1 MASDGES
8 EYGYDLSLQD
18 EELLASLADG
28 VCTDATHIP
37 DTSEGPHISSV
48 APSSVPHDASNVRGG
63 PRGNASF
70 VGIAR
75 TDSVDAFVQGTQP
88 QSAPS
93 FVPAD
98 DVAYPDLSQALTS
111 LGQAEASEQPDH
123 TADNVHTK
131 TPLLRFRT
139 FPRKPLSVSDLTA
152 GAWCELQYEYTLTRL
167 PGGKKTRTKA
177 MKEGSKVHQKLEDE
191 VHTTVQVEIATK
203 EDAFGLKIWN
213 IIQGLRTLRD
223 TGVTREL
230 EVWGLVDGNVVNG
243 LIDFLTYENPNPEFE
258 EEWMDSQEFQAGAE
272 DEFQQRITSFFPS
285 DRLEETKPKDSRK
298 VYLTDVK
305 TRGSK
310 SMPKGAALRP
320 TKVQLYLYH
329 RFLSNMA
336 SGKLDF
342 LQVFRRYGL
351 DIGAPFSDAFLAQI
365 GELHDDVFHDSS
377 SVLSSTTDASQDS
390 ELHDLLKYRT
400 LQELVPLLRDEL
412 RLTFPVGADSLGS
425 VVTVEYRL
433 RGQEGGLIGTNVI
446 AVDSL
451 VLDQY
456 LDGYMQW
463 WRGERPAAGVDI
475 EEANKENLRRAW
487 AKRAAHAH
495 LEADIDGDEDN
506 EPKQS
511 EARDEKKAFLKLIR
525 AKLNGNHTLA
535 QLDEPLEYNPRCKT
549 SAVLVITSA
558 IDINGIQVTKL
569 ASKVLAKHAGLSLDS
584 LSHWALVIVDRGDGT
599 CYLYDLMSDQMLPTT
614 KLMKNYPRCFPVTQQ
629 MVESWTGAS
638 YIGETTKGHDEILD
652 LAEKFI
658 SSHPRYNLFSNN
670 CQHLA
675 EQLVRELC
683 DGKIISQADLGEE
696 VRMLSA
702 RLSSVLL
709 MKMHLDR
716 DALRELKSDI
726 KTAGDRLIS
735 EKGSK
740 VIP

>member
-1 MASDGES
+1 MASDSES
-8 EYGYDLSLQD
+8 EYGYDLSLED

-28 VCTDATHIP
+28 VRTDATHIP
-37 DTSEGPHISSV
+37 GTSEGPHISSV
-48 APSSVPHDASNVRGG
+48 APSSVLHHASNVSRGG
-63 PRGNASF
+63 PRGNASL

-93 FVPAD
+93 LVPAD
-98 DVAYPDLSQALTS
+98 DVAYPDS
-111 LGQAEASEQPDH
+111 
-123 TADNVHTK
+123 
-131 TPLLRFRT
+131 
-139 FPRKPLSVSDLTA
+139 

-167 PGGKKTRTKA
+167 PGGKKTRTRA

-258 EEWMDSQEFQAGAE
+258 EEWMSSQEFQAGAE
-272 DEFQQRITSFFPS
+272 AVSQQRITNFFLS
-285 DRLEETKPKDSRK
+285 DRPEETRPKDFRK

-305 TRGSK
+305 TRGSN

-336 SGKLDF
+336 SGELDF

-351 DIGAPFSDAFLAQI
+351 HIDAPFSDAFLAQI

-390 ELHDLLKYRT
+390 DVHDLLKYRT

-412 RLTFPVGADSLGS
+412 RLTFPAGANSLGS

-433 RGQEGGLIGTNVI
+433 RGQDGELIGNNVI

-463 WRGERPAAGVDI
+463 WRGERAAAGVDI
-475 EEANKENLRRAW
+475 EEANKCSSCEFAEICSWREAIDRENLRRAW
-487 AKRAAHAH
+487 AKRAANAH
-495 LEADIDGDEDN
+495 LEADVDGDEDN
-506 EPKQS
+506 EPSTRRKS
-511 EARDEKKAFLKLIR
+511 PRKSR
-525 AKLNGNHTLA
+525 RTSTL
-535 QLDEPLEYNPRCKT
+535 
-549 SAVLVITSA
+549 
-558 IDINGIQVTKL
+558 G
-569 ASKVLAKHAGLSLDS
+569 
-584 LSHWALVIVDRGDGT
+584 
-599 CYLYDLMSDQMLPTT
+599 
-614 KLMKNYPRCFPVTQQ
+614 
-629 MVESWTGAS
+629 
-638 YIGETTKGHDEILD
+638 
-652 LAEKFI
+652 
-658 SSHPRYNLFSNN
+658 
-670 CQHLA
+670 
-675 EQLVRELC
+675 
-683 DGKIISQADLGEE
+683 
-696 VRMLSA
+696 
-702 RLSSVLL
+702 
-709 MKMHLDR
+709 
-716 DALRELKSDI
+716 
-726 KTAGDRLIS
+726 
-735 EKGSK
+735 
-740 VIP
+740 